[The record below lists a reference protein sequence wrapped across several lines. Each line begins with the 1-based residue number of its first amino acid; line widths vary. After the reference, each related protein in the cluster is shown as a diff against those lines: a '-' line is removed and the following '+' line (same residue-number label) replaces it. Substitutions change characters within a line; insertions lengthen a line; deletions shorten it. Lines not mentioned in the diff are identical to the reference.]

1 MTKTRKLIA
10 AAVAAIAVAGGSLA
24 LSSDAEARGMRGG
37 HGFHGKGFHGK
48 WHGHRWHGH
57 RWHKRWHYGYGFYA
71 PVAYGGCTFVKKY
84 TRFGPKYIKVCPDLY

>member
-37 HGFHGKGFHGK
+37 HGFHGKSFHGK
-48 WHGHRWHGH
+48 WHGH